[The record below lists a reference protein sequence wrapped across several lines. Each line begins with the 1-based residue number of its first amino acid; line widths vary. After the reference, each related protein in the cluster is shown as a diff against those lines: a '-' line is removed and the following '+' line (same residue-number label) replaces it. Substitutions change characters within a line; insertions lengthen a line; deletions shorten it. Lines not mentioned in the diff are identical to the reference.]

1 MAARAPAIPANNPIT
16 NVPYVLPLPALP
28 ALAGAD
34 PAVDPLANAL
44 IQPGA
49 VTAYAAPA
57 GPNAARADLAALA
70 LDPAGPQP
78 AAVPAGTPGGM
89 DAWQLAIQNA
99 QLGANYLQNSNN
111 IAGKANEFRTVAV
124 QRLREIYGRLLS
136 IQDQVAVMGPAAA
149 AAGNAQAALV
159 ELIDAVNAQGYI
171 DPQQAQAM
179 ADLATA
185 LQGVDIPQMMAGLI
199 GEINQIANTVGVAL
213 GNRNANDQ
221 GPVPMTGG
229 RRKRKK
235 AKKSRKRKKKHKG
248 GFKYT
253 RIANSRRS
261 LRMTRRKSLRHKT
274 HHKKHNKKHKRTKK
288 HRRRKRR

>member
-1 MAARAPAIPANNPIT
+1 MAARAPAIPAVGVAGAYPALT
-16 NVPYVLPLPALP
+16 PLPAY
-28 ALAGAD
+28 AIAD
-34 PAVDPLANAL
+34 PTVDPLVNAL
-44 IQPGA
+44 NQPGA
-49 VTAYAAPA
+49 VTPYAAPA
-57 GPNAARADLAALA
+57 GPNAARPTEASLA
-70 LDPAGPQP
+70 LNPAGPQP

-99 QLGANYLQNSNN
+99 QLGANYLQNSNYV
-111 IAGKANEFRTVAV
+111 AEKANEFRTVAV

-185 LQGVDIPQMMAGLI
+185 LQGVDIPRMMAGLM
-199 GEINQIANTVGVAL
+199 GEINQIANTVGVVL

-221 GPVPMTGG
+221 GPVPLAGG

-235 AKKSRKRKKKHKG
+235 AKKSRKKKKKHKG

-274 HHKKHNKKHKRTKK
+274 HHKKRKRTKK
-288 HRRRKRR
+288 HRGRKRR

>member
-1 MAARAPAIPANNPIT
+1 MAARAPAIPANNPAG
-16 NVPYVLPLPALP
+16 VPYALPLPPLP
-28 ALAGAD
+28 AYAGAD
-34 PAVDPLANAL
+34 PAVDPLQHAL
-44 IQPGA
+44 TQPGA
-49 VTAYAAPA
+49 ATAYGAGPA
-57 GPNAARADLAALA
+57 GPNAARPTEASLA

-99 QLGANYLQNSNN
+99 QLGANYLQNSNYV
-111 IAGKANEFRTVAV
+111 AEKANEFRTVAV

-185 LQGVDIPQMMAGLI
+185 LQGIDIPQMMAGLI
-199 GEINQIANTVGVAL
+199 GEVNAIAGAVGVAV
-213 GNRNANDQ
+213 GPPRVANAADQ
-221 GPVPMTGG
+221 GPIPLVGG

-235 AKKSRKRKKKHKG
+235 AKKSRKKKKKHKG

-274 HHKKHNKKHKRTKK
+274 HHKKRKRTKK
-288 HRRRKRR
+288 HRGRKRR

>member
-1 MAARAPAIPANNPIT
+1 MAARTPAIPANNPAG
-16 NVPYVLPLPALP
+16 VPYALPLPPLP
-28 ALAGAD
+28 AYAGAD
-34 PAVDPLANAL
+34 PAVDPLANPL
-44 IQPGA
+44 QPAGA
-49 VTAYAAPA
+49 VTPYAAPA
-57 GPNAARADLAALA
+57 GPNAARPTEASLA
-70 LDPAGPQP
+70 LNPAGPQP

-111 IAGKANEFRTVAV
+111 VAEKANEFRTVAV

-136 IQDQVAVMGPAAA
+136 IQDRVAVIGPAAA
-149 AAGNAQAALV
+149 AARNAQAALV
-159 ELIDAVNAQGYI
+159 ELIDAVNTQGYI

-179 ADLATA
+179 ADLATE
-185 LQGVDIPQMMAGLI
+185 LQGIDIPQMMAGLI
-199 GEINQIANTVGVAL
+199 GEVNAIAGAVGGIDAGPPRVA
-213 GNRNANDQ
+213 NAADQ
-221 GPVPMTGG
+221 GPIPLVGG

-235 AKKSRKRKKKHKG
+235 GKKTRRKKKKHKG

-274 HHKKHNKKHKRTKK
+274 HHKKRKRTKK
-288 HRRRKRR
+288 HRGRKRR

>member
-1 MAARAPAIPANNPIT
+1 MAARAPAIPANNPAG
-16 NVPYVLPLPALP
+16 VPYALPLPPLP
-28 ALAGAD
+28 AYAGAD
-34 PAVDPLANAL
+34 PAVDPLANPL
-44 IQPGA
+44 QPAGA
-49 VTAYAAPA
+49 VTPYAAPA
-57 GPNAARADLAALA
+57 GPNAARPTEASLA
-70 LDPAGPQP
+70 LNPAGPQP

-111 IAGKANEFRTVAV
+111 VAEKANEFRTVAV

-136 IQDQVAVMGPAAA
+136 IKDRVAVLGPAEAA
-149 AAGNAQAALV
+149 ARNAQAALV

-179 ADLATA
+179 ADLATE
-185 LQGVDIPQMMAGLI
+185 LQGIDIPQMMAGLI
-199 GEINQIANTVGVAL
+199 GEVNAIAGAVGGIDAGPPRVA
-213 GNRNANDQ
+213 NAADQ
-221 GPVPMTGG
+221 GPIPLVGG

-235 AKKSRKRKKKHKG
+235 GKKTRRKKKKHKG

-274 HHKKHNKKHKRTKK
+274 HHKKRKRTKK
-288 HRRRKRR
+288 HRGRKRR

>member
-1 MAARAPAIPANNPIT
+1 
-16 NVPYVLPLPALP
+16 
-28 ALAGAD
+28 
-34 PAVDPLANAL
+34 
-44 IQPGA
+44 
-49 VTAYAAPA
+49 
-57 GPNAARADLAALA
+57 
-70 LDPAGPQP
+70 
-78 AAVPAGTPGGM
+78 M

-99 QLGANYLQNSNN
+99 QLGANYLQNSNYV
-111 IAGKANEFRTVAV
+111 AEKANEFRTVAV

-185 LQGVDIPQMMAGLI
+185 LQGVDIPRMMAGLM
-199 GEINQIANTVGVAL
+199 GEINQIANTVGVVL

-221 GPVPMTGG
+221 GPVPLAGG

-235 AKKSRKRKKKHKG
+235 AKKSRKKKKKHKG

-274 HHKKHNKKHKRTKK
+274 HHKKRKRTKK
-288 HRRRKRR
+288 HRGRKRR

>member
-1 MAARAPAIPANNPIT
+1 MAARAPAIPANNPVG
-16 NVPYVLPLPALP
+16 VPYALPLPPLP
-28 ALAGAD
+28 AYAGAD
-34 PAVDPLANAL
+34 PAVDPLVNAL
-44 IQPGA
+44 NQPGA
-49 VTAYAAPA
+49 VTPYAAPA
-57 GPNAARADLAALA
+57 GPNAARPTEASLA
-70 LDPAGPQP
+70 LNPAGPQP

-99 QLGANYLQNSNN
+99 QLGANYLQNSNYV
-111 IAGKANEFRTVAV
+111 AEKANEFRTVAV

-185 LQGVDIPQMMAGLI
+185 LQGVDIPQMMAGLM
-199 GEINQIANTVGVAL
+199 GEINQIANTVGVVL

-221 GPVPMTGG
+221 GPVPLVGG

-235 AKKSRKRKKKHKG
+235 AKKSRKKKKKHKG

-274 HHKKHNKKHKRTKK
+274 HHKKRKRTKK
-288 HRRRKRR
+288 HRGRKRR

>member
-1 MAARAPAIPANNPIT
+1 MAARAPAIPTNNAA
-16 NVPYVLPLPALP
+16 NVPYVGLQALP
-28 ALAGAD
+28 VPPAVAAD
-34 PAVDPLANAL
+34 PTVDPLQNAL
-44 IQPGA
+44 TQPGA
-49 VTAYAAPA
+49 VTAYVAPA

-70 LDPAGPQP
+70 LDPAGVQP
-78 AAVPAGTPGGM
+78 AAVPAPAAAAGL

-99 QLGANYLQNSNN
+99 QLGANYIQNSNYV
-111 IAGKANEFRTVAV
+111 AGKANEFRTVAV
-124 QRLREIYGRLLS
+124 ERLREIYGRLLS
-136 IQDQVAVMGPAAA
+136 IQQLAG

-179 ADLATA
+179 ADLAA
-185 LQGVDIPQMMAGLI
+185 QLQNIDIPRMMAGLI
-199 GEINQIANTVGVAL
+199 GEVNAIAGAVGVAA
-213 GNRNANDQ
+213 GPPRVANAADQ
-221 GPVPMTGG
+221 GPIPLVGG

-235 AKKSRKRKKKHKG
+235 AKKSRKKKKKHKG

-274 HHKKHNKKHKRTKK
+274 HHKKRKRTKK
-288 HRRRKRR
+288 HRGRKRR

>member
-1 MAARAPAIPANNPIT
+1 MAARAAAIPANNPGG
-16 NVPYVLPLPALP
+16 VPYALPLPALP
-28 ALAGAD
+28 AYAAPD

-44 IQPGA
+44 TQAGA
-49 VTAYAAPA
+49 VTPYAAPA
-57 GPNAARADLAALA
+57 APVAVANLAALNLPPGVAPAA
-70 LDPAGPQP
+70 LPAG
-78 AAVPAGTPGGM
+78 VPGGM

-99 QLGANYLQNSNN
+99 QLGANYLQNSNYV
-111 IAGKANEFRTVAV
+111 AGKANEFRTVAV

-136 IQDQVAVMGPAAA
+136 IQDQVAVIGPAAA
-149 AAGNAQAALV
+149 AAANAQAALV

-179 ADLATA
+179 ADLAAA
-185 LQGVDIPQMMAGLI
+185 LQAVDIPQMMAGLM
-199 GEINQIANTVGVAL
+199 GEINQIANTVGVVL

-221 GPVPMTGG
+221 GPVPLAGG

-235 AKKSRKRKKKHKG
+235 GKKTRRKKQKG

-253 RIANSRRS
+253 RLARSRRS
-261 LRMTRRKSLRHKT
+261 LRMTRRKSLRHKR
-274 HHKKHNKKHKRTKK
+274 HHKKHNKKHNKKHKRTKK

>member
-1 MAARAPAIPANNPIT
+1 MPLNAIIT
-16 NVPYVLPLPALP
+16 
-28 ALAGAD
+28 
-34 PAVDPLANAL
+34 
-44 IQPGA
+44 
-49 VTAYAAPA
+49 
-57 GPNAARADLAALA
+57 
-70 LDPAGPQP
+70 
-78 AAVPAGTPGGM
+78 
-89 DAWQLAIQNA
+89 
-99 QLGANYLQNSNN
+99 SNN

-136 IQDQVAVMGPAAA
+136 IKDQVAVMGPAAA

-199 GEINQIANTVGVAL
+199 GEINQIANTVGVVL

>member
-1 MAARAPAIPANNPIT
+1 MAARAPAIPANNPAG
-16 NVPYVLPLPALP
+16 VPYALPLPPLP
-28 ALAGAD
+28 AYAGAD
-34 PAVDPLANAL
+34 PAVDPLANPL
-44 IQPGA
+44 QPAGA
-49 VTAYAAPA
+49 VTPYAAPA
-57 GPNAARADLAALA
+57 GPNAARPTEASLA
-70 LDPAGPQP
+70 LNPAGPQP

-99 QLGANYLQNSNN
+99 QLGANYLQNSNYV
-111 IAGKANEFRTVAV
+111 AGKANEFRTVAV

-185 LQGVDIPQMMAGLI
+185 LQGVDIPQMMAGLM
-199 GEINQIANTVGVAL
+199 GEINQIANTVGVVL

-221 GPVPMTGG
+221 GPVPLVGG

-235 AKKSRKRKKKHKG
+235 AKKSRKKKKKHKG

-274 HHKKHNKKHKRTKK
+274 HHKKRKRTKK
-288 HRRRKRR
+288 HRGRKRR